1 MTPNSGL
8 IFIIFVY
15 MKLLFAILFP
25 CFLYCQNVDKHVNEL
40 CSLLPVFA
48 ASKMDSLDF
57 YSYQL
62 DVSLKIL
69 EKNYTESSKNVD
81 ISKED
86 VLNFTNVYNYKLQR
100 ELRKKCPEKIIETNL
115 SLLPS
120 SNVVDFEKVFS
131 LDQYKSLK
139 DQILEIRKDK
149 GLAILIVE
157 IDELFPFATIDESA
171 SYFLKN
177 DIPYFDLEKGKMVI
191 VFSKNLREIQINTN
205 DQAQQYLS
213 DEYLQEL
220 IKQFIFPKF
229 RNGNY
234 FEGISLML
242 QEINTKL

>member
-1 MTPNSGL
+1 
-8 IFIIFVY
+8 
-15 MKLLFAILFP
+15 MKLLLAILFP

-57 YSYQL
+57 YSNQL
-62 DVSLKIL
+62 DISLKIL
-69 EKNYTESSKNVD
+69 EKNYTESSKSID
-81 ISKED
+81 FSKED
-86 VLNFTNVYNYKLQR
+86 LLNFTNVYNYKLQR

-115 SLLPS
+115 SFLPS
-120 SNVVDFEKVFS
+120 SIVVDFDKVFS

-139 DQILEIRKDK
+139 YQISEIRKNK
-149 GLAILIVE
+149 GLAVLVVE
-157 IDELFPFATIDESA
+157 IDDFFPFANIEGSA
-171 SYFLKN
+171 SHFLKN

-213 DEYLQEL
+213 DEYLQES
-220 IKQFIFPKF
+220 IQRFIFPKF

-242 QEINTKL
+242 QEINAKL